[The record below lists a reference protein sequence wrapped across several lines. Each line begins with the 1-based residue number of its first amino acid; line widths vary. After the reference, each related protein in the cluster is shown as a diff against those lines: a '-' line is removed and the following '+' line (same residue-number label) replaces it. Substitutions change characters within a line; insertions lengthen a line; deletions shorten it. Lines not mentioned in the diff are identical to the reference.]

1 MDFKHFIDNGP
12 QIESTFNSMS
22 SWNVL
27 RAVNVLGPKIP
38 SSFPQWKI
46 VIEQGIVK
54 LEAETRE
61 VIRTVDIF
69 ENENDN
75 IPVIEDIV
83 IALIYYVS
91 QLYTNDINL
100 KQKYILDYEDT
111 KGTFLWNKFKEQEL
125 AK

>member
-1 MDFKHFIDNGP
+1 MNFKTF
-12 QIESTFNSMS
+12 ESLIKTNTQDGQSK
-22 SWNVL
+22 L
-27 RAVNVLGPKIP
+27 P

-100 KQKYILDYEDT
+100 KQKYIVDYEDA

-125 AK
+125 NE